1 MKKYGIDISSH
12 NGNIDFNALSK
23 QVDFVILR
31 ASWGTNTDSKFE
43 EYYRECKAYNIPV
56 GAYCYSYS
64 LDAATGIE
72 EANYILNL
80 IRGKQFE
87 YPIYIDMEDADDYKA
102 KMGMPSNETLTAI
115 CNNFCDTVE
124 KAGYYV
130 GVYAS
135 QSWFNNQIKGITKYD
150 KWIANWGTNDGTEQK
165 DLSSLCGLYQ
175 YTSVKTILGKRFD
188 ANVAYVDYPTI
199 IKSKG
204 LNGYGGGSPTP
215 IPMPTPT
222 SEIRVNDS
230 VRIGTAGNYKYYVA
244 DDVQKMYGI
253 YQVREDLNAGG
264 AGRFSWKDNGIPEKF
279 VDIVNA
285 NGKKVWNSDLI
296 HIKKGYKFVFNR
308 AFKISKIA
316 TDAGIKYYQ
325 LDAGLGDKYKFWVVG
340 TYLYKV

>member
-1 MKKYGIDISSH
+1 MKKYGIDISAH

-31 ASWGTNTDSKFE
+31 ATWGTNTDSRFE
-43 EYYRECKAYNIPV
+43 EYYRECKAHNIPV

-64 LDAATGIE
+64 LDAQTGIE

-80 IRGKQFE
+80 IKGKQFE
-87 YPIYIDMEDADDYKA
+87 YPIYIDMEDADNYKA
-102 KMGMPSNETLTAI
+102 NHGMPSNATLTAI
-115 CNNFCDTVE
+115 CNNFCETVE
-124 KAGYYV
+124 KAGCYA

-135 QSWFNNQIKGITKYD
+135 QSWFNNQIKGVTKYD

-165 DLSSLCGLYQ
+165 DLSKLCELYQ
-175 YTSVKTILGKRFD
+175 YTSEKYIIGKRFD
-188 ANVAYVDYPTI
+188 GNVAYVDYPSI

-204 LNGYGGGSPTP
+204 LNGYGNQPQPVPISTP
-215 IPMPTPT
+215 IKTLK
-222 SEIRVNDS
+222 VGDK
-230 VRIGTAGNYKYYVA
+230 VRICTAANYNYYVA
-244 DDVQKMYGI
+244 DDVQKIYGM

-264 AGRFSWKDNGIPEKF
+264 ANRFSWKDNGIPEKF

-296 HIKKGYKFVFNR
+296 HMKKGYKFVFNR
-308 AFKISKIA
+308 AFRISKTA
-316 TDAGIKYYQ
+316 TDAGMKYYQ
-325 LDAGLGDKYKFWVVG
+325 LDSGLGDKYKFWVVG

>member
-1 MKKYGIDISSH
+1 MKKYGIDISAH

-64 LDAATGIE
+64 LDAQTGIE
-72 EANYILNL
+72 EGNYILNL

-87 YPIYIDMEDADDYKA
+87 YPIYIDMEDADNYK
-102 KMGMPSNETLTAI
+102 KNHGMPSNATLTAI

-124 KAGYYV
+124 KAGYYA

-135 QSWFNNQIKGITKYD
+135 QSWFNNQLKSITKYD
-150 KWIANWGTNDGTEQK
+150 KWVANWGTNDGTEQK
-165 DLSSLCGLYQ
+165 NLSSICGMLQ
-175 YTSVKTILGKRFD
+175 YTSERYILGKRYD
-188 ANVAYVDYPTI
+188 GNVVYVDYPTI

-204 LNGYGGGSPTP
+204 LNGYGNNPQP
-215 IPMPTPT
+215 VPTPT
-222 SEIRVNDS
+222 KSFKTGEYVG
-230 VRIGTAGNYKYYVA
+230 IGTAGNYKYYVA
-244 DDVQKMYGI
+244 DDVQKIYGI

-264 AGRFSWKDNGIPEKF
+264 QGRFAWKDNGIPEKF
-279 VDIVNA
+279 VDIVNE
-285 NGKKVWNSDLI
+285 NGRKVWNSDLI

-308 AFKISKIA
+308 IFRISKTA
-316 TDAGIKYYQ
+316 TDCGIKYYQ
-325 LDAGLGDKYKFWVVG
+325 LDAGIGDKYKFWVVG
-340 TYLYKV
+340 TYLYKA